1 MILDRMTQGECGEER
16 GSQGCLCLPLD
27 RRKVRGQAV
36 SEEGAEDTL
45 SSVPSCERSS
55 VRWRETA
62 KLKLIGL

>member
-1 MILDRMTQGECGEER
+1 MGKSG